1 MVQRSRPGPLA
12 GFLVNC
18 QSIGNPEG
26 VEMDE
31 GHSEV
36 VGKQRFGMMEPSV
49 KTAGKEAC
57 WKGKETP
64 PNLEVGVWK
73 HVLPSLEG

>member
-1 MVQRSRPGPLA
+1 MVQRSRPGPSV

-36 VGKQRFGMMEPSV
+36 VGKPRSGMMEPSV
-49 KTAGKEAC
+49 KTDGKGAHR
-57 WKGKETP
+57 KDKETP
-64 PNLEVGVWK
+64 PKLEVGVWK
-73 HVLPSLEG
+73 HVLPYPEG